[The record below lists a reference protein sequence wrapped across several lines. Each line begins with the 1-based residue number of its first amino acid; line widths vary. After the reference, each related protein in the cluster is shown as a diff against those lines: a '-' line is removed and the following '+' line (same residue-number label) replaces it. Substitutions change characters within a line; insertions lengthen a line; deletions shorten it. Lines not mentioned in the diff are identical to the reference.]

1 MALVAEAF
9 RLHLSKNGS
18 VPSVAKT
25 CRIKFE
31 MWKTV
36 VCPDYKDSQW
46 LDVLSYMKSVKWIAQ
61 GEPEVHGI
69 TSILPKPLRRIGMI
83 EERTWSTRGIVE
95 PVLSKKRSFRQAQFY
110 EKFEEMKRAKA
121 KKKKKLIKT
130 QEDVYTKL
138 KKKQN
143 RVYIPKGIPRENLS
157 KSLRDA
163 INENS
168 KTGLN
173 AVSKKMRPRMRN
185 AKGVRTNKV
194 KSESDRLRMK
204 INMPPGVRAPPKPWQ
219 QRTWRNSSRNENLI
233 KQEEESSS
241 SRYCYHANFLMKKE
255 KSVGRSWNRRNNSNS
270 GKRGEQPNL
279 FRGSRLNPSRES
291 SGEKRRGT
299 PLELFSDSFSRRNL
313 LDTRLGHRPSR
324 QYDNVS
330 ERRRSR
336 TEVKR
341 EERHIHDEP
350 NERRER
356 QDYISCKPRRR
367 N

>member
-9 RLHLSKNGS
+9 RLHLTKNGS
-18 VPSVAKT
+18 VPTVAKS
-25 CRIKFE
+25 CRIAFE
-31 MWKTV
+31 RWKTI

-46 LDVLSYMKSVKWIAQ
+46 LDVLSYMKNVKWVSDS
-61 GEPEVHGI
+61 EPQIHGS
-69 TSILPKPLRRIGMI
+69 TSILPRPMRRIGMM

-95 PVLSKKRSFRQAQFY
+95 PVLSRKRSFRQAQFY
-110 EKFEEMKRAKA
+110 EKFEEMKRVKA
-121 KKKKKLIKT
+121 KKKKKLVKT

-163 INENS
+163 INENNN
-168 KTGLN
+168 KGPN
-173 AVSKKMRPRMRN
+173 PVSMKMRPRIRN
-185 AKGVRTNKV
+185 AKNIRTDKV
-194 KSESDRLRMK
+194 KSESDRRRTK
-204 INMPPGVRAPPKPWQ
+204 VNIPPGVRAPPKPWQ
-219 QRTWRNSSRNENLI
+219 PGNWQNSSSNEKLI
-233 KQEEESSS
+233 KLEEESAS
-241 SRYCYHANFLMKKE
+241 SRKSYHADFLMKKE
-255 KSVGRSWNRRNNSNS
+255 KSVGRSCNRRSNFNSV
-270 GKRGEQPNL
+270 KHVTQPNL
-279 FRGSRLNPSRES
+279 FRGSRFNHSREL

-313 LDTRLGHRPSR
+313 LDTRLGHRPTR
-324 QYDNVS
+324 QYDNLS

-341 EERHIHDEP
+341 EERHIHYEP

-367 N
+367 S